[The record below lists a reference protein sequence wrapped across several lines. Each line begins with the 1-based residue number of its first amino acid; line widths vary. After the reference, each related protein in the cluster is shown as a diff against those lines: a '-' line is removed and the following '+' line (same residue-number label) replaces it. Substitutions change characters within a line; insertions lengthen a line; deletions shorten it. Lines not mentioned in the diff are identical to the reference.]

1 MQKLVNLKKNT
12 NSDHS
17 NKYITTQEFNKLM
30 SQHFSARLAQAN
42 RASKNYIA
50 NFVKKDRFWW

>member
-12 NSDHS
+12 NSDHI

-50 NFVKKDRFWW
+50 NFVKKDRF